1 MYVQKAS
8 IDIYMATQNCIQ
20 NTARLKKIKVPNKSK
35 ARSLRV
41 KHEFTETAVFI
52 ATPVKKRV

>member
-1 MYVQKAS
+1 
-8 IDIYMATQNCIQ
+8 MATQNCIQ

-41 KHEFTETAVFI
+41 VHKFTETAVFI